1 VGTSKSGTTLKQNSA
16 PVLIGLIDCV
26 IDENTSTVTTSKAT
40 NADSDT
46 DANGDNINH

>member
-1 VGTSKSGTTLKQNSA
+1 VGTSKSGTTFKQNSA

-40 NADSDT
+40 DSDT